1 MENQKPVRE
10 GIVPIVL
17 YIKQLEQLAN
27 AHEWDGELDKCDAVL
42 LELNNVRQYQMQTGS
57 LWYPLF

>member
-1 MENQKPVRE
+1 MEQEKPVRE

-27 AHEWDGELDKCDAVL
+27 AHEWDGELDQCDVVL
-42 LELNNVRQYQMQTGS
+42 LELSRVREYQMHTGS